1 MKIRKVELNIGVEKP
16 FTVLH
21 ATDSH
26 LCFADMRDNER
37 KVQLGI
43 NRANAFTGGHPEKL
57 PEYAEELFAF
67 VKESGKTLIYT
78 GDFIDFVS
86 AANLEYA
93 KKLFTDAD
101 VFMAA
106 GNHEYSLYVGEAWED
121 EDYKKQSFDDVL
133 AAFPCNNIWYD
144 ERVINGVK
152 FVAIDN
158 NYYYIMPEQFERF
171 KAACSDGMPVILCV
185 HTPLYSE
192 NAYAYE
198 MRNKDVTTG
207 LPFLMGTP
215 AELLD
220 KTTNRGA
227 KRQYPDDLTL
237 EFLDFCNK
245 TPNLKAVIAGHVH
258 GYGETVLDS
267 GIPQITACGG
277 FKGEINE
284 ITIR

>member
-1 MKIRKVELNIGVEKP
+1 MNIRSIELNIGVKEP

-21 ATDSH
+21 ATDNH
-26 LCFADMRDNER
+26 LCLADLRDDER

-43 NRANAFTGGHPEKL
+43 SRANAFTGGHPERL
-57 PEYAEELFAF
+57 TQCAEELFALA
-67 VKESGKTLIYT
+67 KEKGETIIYT

-86 AANLEYA
+86 VANLEYA
-93 KKLFTDAD
+93 KKLFSDAD

-121 EDYKKQSFDDVL
+121 EAYKKQSFDDVL

-144 ERVINGVK
+144 ERIIGGVK

-171 KAACSDGMPVILCV
+171 RAACSDGMPVILCV
-185 HTPLYSE
+185 HTPLYSRNTYE
-192 NAYAYE
+192 NE
-198 MRNKDVTTG
+198 MRGKDVTKG

-220 KTTNRGA
+220 KTSNGGA
-227 KRQYPDDLTL
+227 KRQYPDSLTL
-237 EFLDFCNK
+237 EFLKFCCE
-245 TPNLKAVIAGHVH
+245 TPNLKAVIAGHTH
-258 GYGETVLDS
+258 AYAETVLDS
-267 GIPQITACGG
+267 GIPQIIACLGCS
-277 FKGEINE
+277 GEINE